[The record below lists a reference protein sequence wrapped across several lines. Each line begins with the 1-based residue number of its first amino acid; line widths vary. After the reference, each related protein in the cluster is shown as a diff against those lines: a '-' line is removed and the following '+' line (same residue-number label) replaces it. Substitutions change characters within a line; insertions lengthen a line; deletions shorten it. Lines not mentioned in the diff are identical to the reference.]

1 MDALNN
7 IPFMPNSRG
16 PPWLP
21 APAAQGR
28 QLAYY
33 GVLFAFIMFVVGIIW
48 LIIAMLSWSVYLYG
62 FVLWIIIDII
72 FFFLIKSTVFDQI
85 DQGRFHDAN
94 VMFLLWSILMLFVG
108 LIPGI
113 LMIIG
118 WIKFQEVFQP
128 QYAQYQAQ
136 PGQVGAP
143 PTQQPSQYA
152 PPPPPPP
159 QQAPPPPPAAAP
171 ESAQQQKVDM
181 VKCKKCGVN
190 YPAFMHHCPNCNEP
204 R

>member
-1 MDALNN
+1 
-7 IPFMPNSRG
+7 
-16 PPWLP
+16 
-21 APAAQGR
+21 
-28 QLAYY
+28 
-33 GVLFAFIMFVVGIIW
+33 MFVVGIIW

-136 PGQVGAP
+136 PGQVGP
-143 PTQQPSQYA
+143 PPAQQPSQYA
-152 PPPPPPP
+152 PPPPAPP

-171 ESAQQQKVDM
+171 DAAQQQKVDM

>member
-1 MDALNN
+1 MDALNS

-28 QLAYY
+28 QFAYY
-33 GVLFAFIMFVVGIIW
+33 GVLFAFIMFVVGVIW

-118 WIKFQEVFQP
+118 WIKYQEVFQP

-136 PGQVGAP
+136 PSQVGP
-143 PTQQPSQYA
+143 PPAQPPSQYA
-152 PPPPPPP
+152 PPPPAPP

-171 ESAQQQKVDM
+171 EPAQQQKVDM

>member
-1 MDALNN
+1 MNN
-7 IPFMPNSRG
+7 IPFLPDSRG

-21 APAAQGR
+21 APAAQAR
-28 QLAYY
+28 QFAYW
-33 GVLFAFIMFVVGIIW
+33 GMLFTLIMFVVGVIFTIYV
-48 LIIAMLSWSVYLYG
+48 MLFYWTYLYG
-62 FVLWIIIDII
+62 FVIWLILGILL
-72 FFFLIKSTVFDQI
+72 FFLVKSSVFDQI

-94 VMFLLWSILMLFVG
+94 IMFLLWSILALFVG

-113 LMIIG
+113 LMLVG

-136 PGQVGAP
+136 PGQVGQAP
-143 PTQQPSQYA
+143 PQQSQYA

-159 QQAPPPPPAAAP
+159 QQAPPAAPAAEPKPA
-171 ESAQQQKVDM
+171 EQQKVDM
-181 VKCKKCGVN
+181 VKCKKCGVS

>member
-1 MDALNN
+1 M
-7 IPFMPNSRG
+7 
-16 PPWLP
+16 
-21 APAAQGR
+21 
-28 QLAYY
+28 
-33 GVLFAFIMFVVGIIW
+33 LFTLIMFVVGVIFTIYVMLFYWTYLVGFLIW
-48 LIIAMLSWSVYLYG
+48 L
-62 FVLWIIIDII
+62 VLGILL
-72 FFFLIKSTVFDQI
+72 FFLVKSSVFDQI

-94 VMFLLWSILMLFVG
+94 IMFLLWSILALFVG

-113 LMIIG
+113 LMLVG

-136 PGQVGAP
+136 PGQVGQAP
-143 PTQQPSQYA
+143 PQQSQYA

-159 QQAPPPPPAAAP
+159 QQAPPAAPAAEPKPA
-171 ESAQQQKVDM
+171 EQQKVEM
-181 VKCKKCGVN
+181 VKCKKCGVS